1 MNQSYLQYTM
11 KGLEEAEKILPRLHQ
26 TRFIVVDHSNKIQ
39 GIYSMVN
46 LRLTGHDMKN

>member
-1 MNQSYLQYTM
+1 M
-11 KGLEEAEKILPRLHQ
+11 KGLEEAEKVLPRLHQ
-26 TRFIVVDHSNKIQ
+26 TCFIVVDHSNKIQ